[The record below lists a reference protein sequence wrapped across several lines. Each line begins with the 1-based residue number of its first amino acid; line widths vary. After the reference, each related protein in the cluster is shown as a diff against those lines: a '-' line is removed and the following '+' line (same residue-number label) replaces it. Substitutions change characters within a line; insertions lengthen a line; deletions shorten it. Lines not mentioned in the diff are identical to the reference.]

1 MPSLVRLSWPCL
13 EAILE
18 SVNDRKKINYS
29 ELADKL
35 NLKLAR
41 QEWHTVLDS
50 VAWRTNRDVGKDL
63 TWNVVYARGPAKGLG
78 RYFSNSGKA
87 PGSTL
92 LDPKDRAQVAEYER
106 ELEEIYKYTYE
117 LQRVEGE
124 DRVIK
129 VPRTKSNERTARS
142 ITKRRTKDKAGN
154 HV

>member
-50 VAWRTNRDVGKDL
+50 VAWRTNCDVGKDL

-106 ELEEIYKYTYE
+106 ELEEIYKYVFVALTRPGLYTSAPPDRFSVA
-117 LQRVEGE
+117 LQVSLGR
-124 DRVIK
+124 IK
-129 VPRTKSNERTARS
+129 RM
-142 ITKRRTKDKAGN
+142 I
-154 HV
+154 